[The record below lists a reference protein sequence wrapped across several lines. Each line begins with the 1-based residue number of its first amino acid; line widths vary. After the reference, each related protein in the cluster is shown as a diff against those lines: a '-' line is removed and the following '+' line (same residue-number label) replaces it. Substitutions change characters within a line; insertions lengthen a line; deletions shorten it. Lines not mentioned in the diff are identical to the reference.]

1 MFGPRLPTRA
11 DGFGTRTMGGLHQA
25 GSSSCLQVV
34 VTQQPKWSSQ
44 RTVLRYGRPPASTS
58 TARDHPQA
66 DGRSRRRCPPQ
77 QPQPEADWHG
87 TPAVEHVRVGGSGCQ
102 GDSGGDMRRM
112 QLSLRAEVQRE
123 FSQSHVCSALS
134 LIDLLRLALA
144 SDDAALGSAAASVNS
159 RRLAELLRSTCHD
172 ELVRAALGRVQSTL
186 CRMQMLKY
194 RRLSCDCVTRSRSPM
209 CLRRTAWSKVAHG
222 S

>member
-1 MFGPRLPTRA
+1 MRLQRELGLDYTEGIDVGRGSFGIVKFWVVLPDRRCKRQ
-11 DGFGTRTMGGLHQA
+11 DSVRRNEL
-25 GSSSCLQVV
+25 
-34 VTQQPKWSSQ
+34 
-44 RTVLRYGRPPASTS
+44 
-58 TARDHPQA
+58 ARDHPQA
-66 DGRSRRRCPPQ
+66 GGRSRRRCPPQ

-87 TPAVEHVRVGGSGCQ
+87 TPAVEHARVGGSGCQ

-112 QLSLRAEVQRE
+112 QLSLRAECQRK

-172 ELVRAALGRVQSTL
+172 ELVRAALGRMQSTL

-194 RRLSCDCVTRSRSPM
+194 RRLSCDCVTRSRSP
-209 CLRRTAWSKVAHG
+209 RVSTR
-222 S
+222 